1 MHSEAGER
9 PYQRIFEAVSDGLI
23 IHDAQTGMVVEANP
37 AACAMYGYTPQ
48 EFIGQPLA
56 SLLHSDSHHLLH
68 DYLQTVQEG
77 GVYVATAVHLR
88 RDGAAFYG
96 EIRGMALTFAQRPCL
111 LSAVRDI
118 SQRVQKEQK
127 LAQQTKARIETRAS
141 QATLQERQRLAQN
154 LHDAVN
160 QSLFSASLIAEVL
173 PRLWER
179 DPTEGRQALEDL
191 RRLTRGAM
199 AEMRGLLAELRPL
212 VLTDS
217 ELGDLLRQFG
227 DALTGR
233 TNIPVQVTVTGTER
247 GPLPADVQV
256 AFYRVCQEALTN
268 IAKHAGASRVEID
281 LRYEAD
287 AVTLRIRDNG
297 QGFDMAHTPAGH
309 YGLSMM
315 RERAKTIGA
324 ELTVAS
330 QPGQGAEIVIR
341 WTKRLEKEVR

>member
-1 MHSEAGER
+1 MESEVEER
-9 PYQRIFEAVSDGLI
+9 PFQYIFESVSDGLI

-37 AACAMYGYTPQ
+37 AACAQHGCTRQ
-48 EFIGQPLA
+48 QFIGQPLA
-56 SLLHSDSHHLLH
+56 AFLHPDSQYLLH
-68 DYLQTVQEG
+68 DYRQTAQAG
-77 GVYVATAVHLR
+77 GLFAATAVHRR
-88 RDGAAFYG
+88 RDGPSFYG
-96 EIRGMALTFAQRPCL
+96 EIRGTAIIYGERPCL
-111 LSAVRDI
+111 LSVVRDV
-118 SQRVQKEQK
+118 SQRVQKEQQV
-127 LAQQTKARIETRAS
+127 AQQMTARLEA
-141 QATLQERQRLAQN
+141 QANQSTLQERQRLAQN

-179 DPTEGRQALEDL
+179 DPEEGRVALEDL

-233 TNIPVQVTVTGTER
+233 TNIPVQVAVAGQEL

-256 AFYRVCQEALTN
+256 VFYRVCQEALTN
-268 IAKHAGASRVEID
+268 IAKHARASQVEID

-297 QGFDMAHTPAGH
+297 HGFDMAQTPAGH

-324 ELTVAS
+324 KLSIAS
-330 QPGQGAEIVIR
+330 QPGEGAEIVIR
-341 WTKRLEKEVR
+341 WTKRLKKEVR